1 MNNEKIVPLILCG
14 GKGSRLWPLS
24 RQSYSKQFLHIG
36 KCNNKTLLQNTLER
50 ISNLEN
56 QSKVSQRV
64 DINVL
69 KSRLR
74 EKENIILKKNIL
86 ILISCLTL
94 IIAAGISVTYL

>member
-1 MNNEKIVPLILCG
+1 M
-14 GKGSRLWPLS
+14 
-24 RQSYSKQFLHIG
+24 
-36 KCNNKTLLQNTLER
+36 
-50 ISNLEN
+50 
-56 QSKVSQRV
+56 QSKNPESKSSITTTPNDVIDNVKSLKNSNEISQRV

-74 EKENIILKKNIL
+74 EKENIVLKKNIL

>member
-1 MNNEKIVPLILCG
+1 MQTKDFESKSRIIETPN
-14 GKGSRLWPLS
+14 GSLDIDKSLE
-24 RQSYSKQFLHIG
+24 YS
-36 KCNNKTLLQNTLER
+36 N
-50 ISNLEN
+50 
-56 QSKVSQRV
+56 KVSQRV

>member
-1 MNNEKIVPLILCG
+1 MQTNDFESKSSIIKTSNGSIDDEK
-14 GKGSRLWPLS
+14 S
-24 RQSYSKQFLHIG
+24 
-36 KCNNKTLLQNTLER
+36 
-50 ISNLEN
+50 LEN
-56 QSKVSQRV
+56 SNKVSQRV

-74 EKENIILKKNIL
+74 EKENTILRKNIF

>member
-1 MNNEKIVPLILCG
+1 MQTKDSESK
-14 GKGSRLWPLS
+14 SRIIETPNGNIDS
-24 RQSYSKQFLHIG
+24 
-36 KCNNKTLLQNTLER
+36 NK
-50 ISNLEN
+50 SLEN
-56 QSKVSQRV
+56 ANKLSQRV

>member
-1 MNNEKIVPLILCG
+1 MMQSKDFERKSSIIETPN
-14 GKGSRLWPLS
+14 GSMVIDKS
-24 RQSYSKQFLHIG
+24 
-36 KCNNKTLLQNTLER
+36 
-50 ISNLEN
+50 LEN
-56 QSKVSQRV
+56 PSKVTQRV

-86 ILISCLTL
+86 ILISCLAL

>member
-1 MNNEKIVPLILCG
+1 MQTNDFESKSSIIKTSNRSIDDEK
-14 GKGSRLWPLS
+14 S
-24 RQSYSKQFLHIG
+24 
-36 KCNNKTLLQNTLER
+36 
-50 ISNLEN
+50 LEN
-56 QSKVSQRV
+56 SNKVSQRV

-74 EKENIILKKNIL
+74 EKENTILRKNIF

>member
-1 MNNEKIVPLILCG
+1 MQTKEFESKSSIIETPN
-14 GKGSRLWPLS
+14 GSMVTDKS
-24 RQSYSKQFLHIG
+24 
-36 KCNNKTLLQNTLER
+36 
-50 ISNLEN
+50 LEN
-56 QSKVSQRV
+56 PSKVSQRV

>member
-1 MNNEKIVPLILCG
+1 MQAKDFESKSGIIETPN
-14 GKGSRLWPLS
+14 GSMVTDKS
-24 RQSYSKQFLHIG
+24 
-36 KCNNKTLLQNTLER
+36 LE
-50 ISNLEN
+50 SP
-56 QSKVSQRV
+56 SKVFQRV

-94 IIAAGISVTYL
+94 IIVAGISVTYL

>member
-1 MNNEKIVPLILCG
+1 METKDIE
-14 GKGSRLWPLS
+14 
-24 RQSYSKQFLHIG
+24 SKSSAIEIPNG
-36 KCNNKTLLQNTLER
+36 TIDTDK
-50 ISNLEN
+50 SLEN
-56 QSKVSQRV
+56 PNKLSQRV

-94 IIAAGISVTYL
+94 IIAAGISVTYF

>member
-1 MNNEKIVPLILCG
+1 MQTKDFESKSSIIETPN
-14 GKGSRLWPLS
+14 GSMVTDKS
-24 RQSYSKQFLHIG
+24 
-36 KCNNKTLLQNTLER
+36 
-50 ISNLEN
+50 LEN
-56 QSKVSQRV
+56 PNKVSQRV

-94 IIAAGISVTYL
+94 IIAAGIRVTYL

>member
-1 MNNEKIVPLILCG
+1 MQIKDLESKSRIIETAN
-14 GKGSRLWPLS
+14 GSIDADKSLKNP
-24 RQSYSKQFLHIG
+24 
-36 KCNNKTLLQNTLER
+36 N
-50 ISNLEN
+50 
-56 QSKVSQRV
+56 KVSQRV

-74 EKENIILKKNIL
+74 EKENTILRKNIF

>member
-1 MNNEKIVPLILCG
+1 MQTKDFESKSSIIETTNGSIVTDKSLKNPN
-14 GKGSRLWPLS
+14 R
-24 RQSYSKQFLHIG
+24 
-36 KCNNKTLLQNTLER
+36 
-50 ISNLEN
+50 
-56 QSKVSQRV
+56 VSQRV

>member
-1 MNNEKIVPLILCG
+1 MQINDFESKSSIIKTSNGSIDDEK
-14 GKGSRLWPLS
+14 S
-24 RQSYSKQFLHIG
+24 
-36 KCNNKTLLQNTLER
+36 
-50 ISNLEN
+50 LEN
-56 QSKVSQRV
+56 SNKASQRV

-74 EKENIILKKNIL
+74 EKENTILRKNIF

>member
-1 MNNEKIVPLILCG
+1 MQTKDFDS
-14 GKGSRLWPLS
+14 KSRIIETPNS
-24 RQSYSKQFLHIG
+24 NID
-36 KCNNKTLLQNTLER
+36 NNK
-50 ISNLEN
+50 SLEN
-56 QSKVSQRV
+56 PNKLSQRV

-74 EKENIILKKNIL
+74 EKENIILKKNIV

>member
-1 MNNEKIVPLILCG
+1 MQTKDFESKSSIIETTNGSIVTDKSLKNP
-14 GKGSRLWPLS
+14 
-24 RQSYSKQFLHIG
+24 
-36 KCNNKTLLQNTLER
+36 N
-50 ISNLEN
+50 
-56 QSKVSQRV
+56 KVSQRV

-94 IIAAGISVTYL
+94 IIAAGISVTYF